1 MDSFVGVL
9 MHSEAFQEQ
18 LIYHFNI
25 KSKSS
30 FDIKSRL
37 MKTLFLPLIS
47 SVLNLIEKIV
57 FHIDS
62 VKLALWGHIVA
73 QSFSVLHIL
82 QIPLAVF
89 NNE

>member
-1 MDSFVGVL
+1 MDSFIGVL
-9 MHSEAFQEQ
+9 MHREAFQEQ

-47 SVLNLIEKIV
+47 SVLNLIEKNC
-57 FHIDS
+57 FPH
-62 VKLALWGHIVA
+62 
-73 QSFSVLHIL
+73 
-82 QIPLAVF
+82 
-89 NNE
+89 